1 MRKVLLI
8 SVKPEYSAK
17 IFSGEKLIELRKVK
31 PNIKSGDIVV
41 IYESSPTMALR
52 GSVIVN
58 DVVSDSPSNIWG
70 SYNTIAGISK
80 EKYELYYESNDIAYG
95 IIFDNVTEYKNS
107 LSLKSLRKIW
117 DGFSPPQSYRYLSY
131 EEVEKVACI

>member
-1 MRKVLLI
+1 MKKVLLI
-8 SVKPEYSAK
+8 SVKPEYSEK
-17 IFSGEKLIELRKVK
+17 IFSGVKFIELRKVK

-58 DVVSDSPSNIWG
+58 DVVSDSPSNMWN

-80 EKYELYYESNDIAYG
+80 EKYESYYESHDIAYG
-95 IIFDNVTEYKNS
+95 IMFNSVTEYKNP
-107 LSLKSLRKIW
+107 LSLEALRRLW

-131 EEVEKVACI
+131 EDVEKVACI